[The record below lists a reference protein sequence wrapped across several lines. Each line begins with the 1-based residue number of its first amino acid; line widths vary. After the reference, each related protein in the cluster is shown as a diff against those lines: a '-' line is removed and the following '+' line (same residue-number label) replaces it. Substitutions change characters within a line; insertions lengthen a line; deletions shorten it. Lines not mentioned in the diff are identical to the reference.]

1 MCRHDRSD
9 VHDEPLLRRCVSD
22 VRRGRDP
29 VSGERP
35 GRPSGPN
42 DLHISQDDQMHFP
55 QIRRV
60 WRGGDA
66 RLNMHT
72 AAKRRQRKDIRL
84 PVVLVHDPRLLVGG
98 RDRLQVLV
106 IGIRADR
113 LYNVYRRNGFILC
126 YLPILRGKN
135 IDSPSW
141 LFLAR

>member
-1 MCRHDRSD
+1 MTNFLRTFFFCVDDRSN
-9 VHDEPLLRRCVSD
+9 VHDEPLLRWRFPD

-60 WRGGDA
+60 RRGGDP
-66 RLNMHT
+66 RLHMHT
-72 AAKRRQRKDIRL
+72 AAKRRQRKNLRL
-84 PVVLVHDPRLLVGG
+84 PVVLVHDPRCLVGS

-106 IGIRADR
+106 CA
-113 LYNVYRRNGFILC
+113 
-126 YLPILRGKN
+126 
-135 IDSPSW
+135 
-141 LFLAR
+141 LAGVIKI